1 MNTLNVRKSYGNRDE
16 RDQIGLRKHNGCISG
31 GWIIQ
36 LQNICLCFP
45 SAKGGQP
52 LCEANQVRSF
62 LLKRDCAGGK
72 SITGLEFQGVK
83 KDAFPKC

>member
-16 RDQIGLRKHNGCISG
+16 QDQIGLRKHNACISG

-45 SAKGGQP
+45 SAKGSQP
-52 LCEANQVRSF
+52 LCEANQVRPF
-62 LLKRDCAGGK
+62 LLKETVLGVNLLQGWSFRGG
-72 SITGLEFQGVK
+72 